1 MKITFFSAHRYDQDS
16 FERAADSLPSN
27 TPREFVY
34 QEAALDTD
42 TIPLA
47 HDSDAVCV
55 FVNDTLDRQVLEQ
68 LHSYGVKAVLLRC
81 AGYNNVDLDTAHQL
95 GMFVARVPAYSP
107 PAVAE
112 HALALAMALN
122 RHIHRAYTR
131 VRDGNFALDGLV
143 GRNLHGKTVGII
155 GTGRI
160 GLATARI
167 FKGLGCTVIGSDPFP
182 SEEFN
187 DIGTLVELPQLLKTS
202 DVISLHCPLLEST
215 HHLINSDTLAQM
227 KKGALLI
234 NTSRGGLIDTHA
246 VIAALKIEQLGGLA
260 IDVYEN
266 EEPLFFINRE
276 ETFID
281 DDQFVR
287 LMSFPN
293 VLITG
298 HQGFFT
304 EEALHEIAHTT
315 LINLEDFVA
324 GRECENRV

>member
-1 MKITFFSAHRYDQDS
+1 MKITFFSAHRYDQHS
-16 FERAADSLPSN
+16 FDHAAASLPSDSS
-27 TPREFVY
+27 REFVY
-34 QEAALDTD
+34 QEAALDID
-42 TIPLA
+42 TVALA

-55 FVNDTLDRQVLEQ
+55 FVNDTLDRHVLEQ
-68 LHSYGVKAVLLRC
+68 LHGYGVKAVLLRC
-81 AGYNNVDLDTAHQL
+81 AGFNNVDLDTAHQL

-112 HALALAMALN
+112 HALALTMTLN

-131 VRDGNFALDGLV
+131 ARDGNFALDGLL
-143 GRNLHGKTVGII
+143 GRNLHGKTVGIV

-160 GLATARI
+160 GVATARI
-167 FKGLGCTVIGSDPFP
+167 FKGLGCNVIGSDPFP
-182 SEEFN
+182 SDEFR
-187 DIGTLVELPQLLKTS
+187 DIGKLVELPQLLEAS

-215 HHLINSDTLAQM
+215 HHLINSDTLPQM
-227 KKGALLI
+227 KKGVLLI
-234 NTSRGGLIDTHA
+234 NTSRGGLIDTQA
-246 VIAALKIEQLGGLA
+246 VIGALKSGQLGGLA

-266 EEPLFFINRE
+266 EEPLFFKNRE

-315 LINLEDFVA
+315 LGNLEDFVA